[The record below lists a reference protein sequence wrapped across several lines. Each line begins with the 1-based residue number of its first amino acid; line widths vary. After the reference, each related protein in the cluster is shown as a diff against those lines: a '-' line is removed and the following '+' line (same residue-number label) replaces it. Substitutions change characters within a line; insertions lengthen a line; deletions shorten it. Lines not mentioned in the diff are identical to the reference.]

1 MPAMVVAQKW
11 GANIVYIYRTSALA
25 TIGLAFLMDTAFAG
39 PTSPAPG
46 PIVGIGLPALALA
59 GGAYWI
65 GRNLFA
71 RKK

>member
-1 MPAMVVAQKW
+1 M
-11 GANIVYIYRTSALA
+11 YIYRTFALA
-25 TIGLAFLMDTAFAG
+25 TIGFTFLMDPAFAG

-46 PIVGIGLPALALA
+46 PIAGIGLPALALV

-65 GRNLFA
+65 GRKLFA